1 MPNTTSTVDIY
12 LTRTT
17 ATGAVSLNVA
27 LSLLPHRGSAA
38 VDALNIAVVPLT
50 VLPTIIWGTTGTF
63 TDNTVLGRV
72 FKIGL
77 VSV

>member
-1 MPNTTSTVDIY
+1 
-12 LTRTT
+12 
-17 ATGAVSLNVA
+17 